1 MDEMIFALFILIVIC
16 FCLFTLSR
24 NAKLKRWFGLILL
37 LLCNLVLLEIIRM
50 MTVAPD
56 ARDGNGNPAFLLY
69 LPAIYFTFRF
79 CRALFGRLTDGSK
92 WSRKGATG
100 LMITGLLVFGYALWQ
115 QIMFAATLIS
125 EISQSGFSTPQ
136 KQNTL
141 YFNYW
146 NFSVCIGLTFVL
158 AGRKICKTFKKSPS

>member
-1 MDEMIFALFILIVIC
+1 MDEIILALLILIVIC
-16 FCLFTLSR
+16 SCLFAWSR
-24 NAKLKRWFGLILL
+24 NAALKRWFGLILL

-56 ARDGNGNPAFLLY
+56 ARDGNGNPAFLFY
-69 LPAIYFTFRF
+69 LPAIYFIFKF
-79 CRALFGRLTDGSK
+79 CKSLFKALTDWPK

-100 LMITGLLVFGYALWQ
+100 LMMIGLLVFGCALWQ
-115 QIMFAATLIS
+115 QILFAATLIS
-125 EISQSGFSTPQ
+125 EISQSGLSTPQ

-146 NFSVCIGLTFVL
+146 NFLICIGLTFVL
-158 AGRKICKTFKKSPS
+158 AGLKIRRKF